1 MERKVLR
8 LVTGSVESLL
18 LVLMTSMASRL
29 GADETVESL
38 IVKLAA
44 GFMLMFVFCDTLGD
58 TFFSK
63 RNINAG

>member
-44 GFMLMFVFCDTLGD
+44 GFMLMFNMFCDTVL
-58 TFFSK
+58 
-63 RNINAG
+63 IEEEP